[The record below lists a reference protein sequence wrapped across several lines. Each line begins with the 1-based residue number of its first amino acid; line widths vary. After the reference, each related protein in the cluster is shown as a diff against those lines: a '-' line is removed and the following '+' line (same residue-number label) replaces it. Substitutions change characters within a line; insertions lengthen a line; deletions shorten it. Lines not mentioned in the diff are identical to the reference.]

1 LARNRAT
8 AAGKTREKGDPK
20 RKKTREAAHLHENR
34 IFLDRQKESKNS
46 IGMAADTKIT
56 PVLDNPFQPPQTR
69 QTEEITNPNLKAYEA
84 TLNMGLD
91 LLARPHRGGGTSRI
105 MVQHSKGRMT
115 VWERIK
121 VLTQQE
127 PNIIFQNWGRE
138 LDGASIVTGILRI
151 GNRDVALYGHD
162 FTNRAGSMDATNGAK
177 LARLIY
183 LAGEQGIPLIGMND
197 SAGAYVPAG
206 VGGLDGYSE
215 AFCALRKVSGVI
227 PSVMLMFGFNAG
239 GGAYLPRQGSF
250 MIQPHG
256 TFFGLTGPNVVKDV
270 LGEDVTPED
279 LGGPS
284 VHGQSG
290 VVDLVAQDE
299 LGALRK
305 ALRLLDYLPDNNH
318 SLAPF
323 HDTGD
328 PIDRTTI
335 EEDILLKRTFSS
347 PSGFNTPFDITLL
360 IQQIVDH
367 GEYFEL
373 QPQRAGNLVT
383 CFGRLGGHVVGFL
396 ANNSA
401 VSSGQIDINA
411 AYKGARFIRFCN
423 LYNIP
428 VIFLED
434 TTGFL
439 PGREQE
445 SGGIV
450 QAGRAL
456 LDSIIDLR
464 VPRLL
469 LIVRN
474 AFGGAYASWNSY
486 HTGADMC
493 FAFPGARVAVM
504 GPAGKEYI
512 YKDDL
517 IKARAKYQ
525 EAVKAGREEEGRAE
539 LNRVL
544 AEMNARYEGELMN
557 PKEALALGSI
567 SRIVMPGE
575 SRKVLGQALQFYMR
589 RYKPSRMSEPHRE
602 FH

>member
-1 LARNRAT
+1 MAS
-8 AAGKTREKGDPK
+8 D
-20 RKKTREAAHLHENR
+20 
-34 IFLDRQKESKNS
+34 SK
-46 IGMAADTKIT
+46 IIPT
-56 PVLDNPFQPPQTR
+56 LDNPF
-69 QTEEITNPNLKAYEA
+69 EEAPAQAAEPSSNLNLLAYEK
-84 TLNMGLD
+84 TLEMGKD
-91 LLARPHRGGGTSRI
+91 LLAKPLKGGGVSRI
-105 MVQHSKGRMT
+105 MVQHSKHRMT
-115 VWERIK
+115 VFERIK
-121 VLTQQE
+121 VLTESE
-127 PNIIFQNWGRE
+127 PNILFQNWGRE
-138 LDGASIVTGILRI
+138 LDGAGLVTGILRV
-151 GNRDVALYGHD
+151 GNRDVAIYGHD

-183 LAGEQGIPLIGMND
+183 LAGEQGIPLIGLND

-215 AFCALRKVSGVI
+215 AFCALRKISGVV
-227 PSVMLMFGFNAG
+227 PSIMVMFGFNAG
-239 GGAYLPRQGSF
+239 GGSYLPRQGSF
-250 MIQPHG
+250 MIQPHD

-270 LGEDVTPED
+270 LGEEVTPD
-279 LGGPS
+279 QLGGPS

-305 ALRLLDYLPDNNH
+305 ALRLLAYLPDNNH
-318 SLAPF
+318 SFAPF

-328 PIDRTTI
+328 PIDRETI
-335 EEDILLKRTFSS
+335 EEDILLRRTFAS

-383 CFGRLGGHVVGFL
+383 CFGRVGGHVVGFL

-445 SGGIV
+445 AGGIV
-450 QAGRAL
+450 LAGRAL

-469 LIVRN
+469 FIVRN

-486 HTGADMC
+486 HTGADMV

-504 GPAGKEYI
+504 GPAGREYI
-512 YKDDL
+512 YKDEL
-517 IKARAKYQ
+517 VKARAKLQ
-525 EAVKAGREEEGRAE
+525 EAIKAGREEEGKAE
-539 LNRVL
+539 FNRVI
-544 AEMNARYEGELMN
+544 AEMNARYENELMN

-567 SRIVMPGE
+567 SRIVMPGD
-575 SRKVLGQALQFYMR
+575 SRRVLGQALNFYMR
-589 RYKPSRMSEPHRE
+589 RYKPGPLSEPQRE